1 MEEIMGFLGDN
12 KRIFVIIHVLAVII
26 GMGGALISD
35 IFFNIYIK
43 DKKIQPNENKT
54 LGILSTI
61 VWTGL
66 FFIVLSGLAIFLS
79 DPIKYSQS
87 VKFLV
92 KMTIVGIIII
102 NGYAFF
108 RIIHPALRKIDFTD
122 SNMHHKYVKLRKIA
136 FAMGALSL
144 TSWLVA
150 FVLGMIKTI
159 PISYEMAML
168 TYLIIGL
175 FGIFFSQAIEIRLTH
190 KK

>member
-79 DPIKYSQS
+79 DPIKYSHS

-92 KMTIVGIIII
+92 KMTIVGVIII

-136 FAMGALSL
+136 FAMGAISL

>member
-1 MEEIMGFLGDN
+1 MGFLGDN

-122 SNMHHKYVKLRKIA
+122 SNIHHKYVKLRKIA
-136 FAMGALSL
+136 FAMGAISL